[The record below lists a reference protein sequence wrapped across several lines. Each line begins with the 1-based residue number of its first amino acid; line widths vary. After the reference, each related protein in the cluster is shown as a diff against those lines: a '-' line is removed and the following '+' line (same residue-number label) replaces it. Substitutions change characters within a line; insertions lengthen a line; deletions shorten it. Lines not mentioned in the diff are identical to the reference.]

1 MLELITRL
9 LIDLSEQR
17 LYAFGNAPQPI
28 YAALVSTGV
37 ATSPTPVGDF
47 RIAAK
52 YASTPLTG
60 ADYRTPAVPDVMC
73 LGGGGLGPDRYCLHP
88 APWQEDRDQC
98 FGIPRSHGCIRL
110 SRATARWLFERTAV
124 GTPVHIQP

>member
-17 LYAFGNAPQPI
+17 LYAFAGSPQPL
-28 YAALVSTGV
+28 YTALVSTGV
-37 ATSPTPVGDF
+37 ASSPTPTGTF

-52 YASTPLTG
+52 YASTPLIG

-73 LGGGGLGPDRYCLHP
+73 LGGGGLGADRYCIHP
-88 APWQEDRDQC
+88 APWQEDRGQC
-98 FGIPRSHGCIRL
+98 FGVARSHGCIRV
-110 SRATARWLFERTAV
+110 SRATARWLFDRTAV
-124 GTPVHIQP
+124 GTPVTIQP

>member
-17 LYAFGNAPQPI
+17 LTAYASGPQPI
-28 YAALVSTGV
+28 YSALVSTGLS
-37 ATSPTPVGDF
+37 ASPTPTGDF

-52 YASTPLTG
+52 YARTPLTG

-73 LGGGGLGPDRYCLHP
+73 LGGGGLGADRFCIHP
-88 APWQEDRDQC
+88 APWQEDRGQC
-98 FGIPRSHGCIRL
+98 FGVARSRGCIRV
-110 SRATARWLFERTAV
+110 SRATARWLFARTAV
-124 GTPVHIQP
+124 GTPVRIQP

>member
-17 LYAFGNAPQPI
+17 LYAYGKGSKPI

-37 ATSPTPVGDF
+37 AVSPTPTGEF

-52 YASTPLTG
+52 YPSTPLTG
-60 ADYRTPAVPDVMC
+60 ADYRTPPVPDVMC
-73 LGGGGLGPDRYCLHP
+73 LGGGGLAPDRYCLHP
-88 APWQEDRDQC
+88 APWQEVRGQG
-98 FGIPRSHGCIRL
+98 FGVARSHGCIRVSL
-110 SRATARWLFERTAV
+110 ATARWLFERTAV
-124 GTPVHIQP
+124 GTPVRIQP